1 MKKMLEC
8 FFDFLLSRNR
18 TLMIMKNLVLFLFLS
33 LQLSAN
39 VVGQKVNL
47 KLDNVSLNECLK
59 AIEEQTNLGF
69 LYNGRELS
77 QIEGISIDVKDI
89 EVTDVLKQLLLEQ
102 GFDFSIQNDVILISK
117 SKLTPEKKKTQQPEK
132 KILIRGTVKDE
143 AGDPIVGASVY
154 VKDGSS
160 GAITDANGNF
170 TLPILE
176 GSEKL
181 MVSFIGM
188 ITQELVIGENRFFN
202 LVLERNL
209 EELGDV
215 VINGYFSR
223 KAESYTGT
231 ATIAKQADLQKMG
244 VDNVVE
250 SLSLIDP
257 AFLILENNE
266 FGSDPNRMPEIN
278 LRGSAIL
285 DAPGLEAVS
294 RSNLTGNPN
303 QPIFIMDNFETTLER
318 VMDMDMNRVESI
330 TILKDASATAIYGS
344 RAANGVV
351 VIKTIQPKT
360 GKMQVSYNVN
370 TDFSFP
376 DLDSYDLLNGQEL
389 FDLQR
394 EIKAFHYDDSERFQT
409 YGIEKLLAQGTNTDW
424 LAQPVRNAV
433 GHKHSLNLMGGDE
446 RMRYMVDLN
455 YADRKG
461 VMKGSD
467 RENIGLAVTLHYN
480 LNDKFVFRN
489 RLSVDR
495 SKSTDSPYGSFDT
508 YARMQPY
515 FPIQDESGNTP
526 SEYTYYSDYRKQRN
540 RYHIYNPMYEAKV
553 GNIDEGKYVDITNNF
568 QLDWNITSDFR
579 WKNSIS
585 YTYINTKTDQ
595 FTSPTSQEFI
605 NLSGYYNEDAGF
617 YRFTDEQYER
627 FNVNSVLSYSK
638 EFSGHFVNISAG
650 FNAMET
656 SSRLKGFTAQ
666 GFADS
671 ELADPAYAKGYK
683 IGGVPITGEGKTRLM
698 GALANVNYSYN
709 NRYLFDFSYRLDGS
723 SQFGNESKTANF
735 YSVGLGWNLH
745 NESFMKDNT
754 IISRLRLRGTYG
766 ETGSVN
772 FAPYQAKNIVNYY
785 KTVRNTGLLGTYLKG
800 IGNENLRW
808 QTTENSELA
817 IEFGFF
823 NNTFTGYVNYYEKKT
838 VDMVTPITAPP
849 SLGFTSYT
857 GNLGEIMNKGLEFNL
872 RVNLLK
878 QKDWRWNVYAN
889 GVHNTSELLSIG
901 SSLEEYNKYSQ
912 SSGFT
917 DKEKE
922 EDDYHLAGG
931 GQKQAS
937 HTFRTQFV
945 EGGSRTA
952 IYAVRSLGIDP
963 MTGQE
968 LFLTKDGIETFNWD
982 TADKVVVGD
991 EEPTL
996 RGTFGTSFGYKQ
1008 LDVNLTFRYQFGGQV
1023 YNSTL
1028 VDKIENSNKYYNVD
1042 RRVLEETWRQ
1052 PGDVVQ
1058 YKMNVDPSYPYSYL
1072 ATYTGIS
1079 SRFVQDYDL
1088 LELSAINVNYNLP
1101 KAFSQK
1107 LKMESMRLSFNMND
1121 IFYWST
1127 VKRER
1132 GTSYPYARSFTLG
1145 LRANF

>member
-8 FFDFLLSRNR
+8 FFGFLLSRNR

-143 AGDPIVGASVY
+143 AGEPIVGASVY

-285 DAPGLEAVS
+285 DAPGLETVS

-303 QPIFIMDNFETTLER
+303 QPVFIMDNFETTLER

-394 EIKAFHYDDSERFQT
+394 ELKAYKYDGPNRHLAF
-409 YGIEKLLAQGTNTDW
+409 GIDKFLAQGTNTDW

-433 GHKHSLNLMGGDE
+433 GHKHSLNLMGGDK

-467 RENIGLAVTLHYN
+467 RENMGLAVTLHYN

-495 SKSTDSPYGSFDT
+495 SKSANSPYGSFDT

-515 FPIQDESGNTP
+515 FPIQDEFGNVP
-526 SEYTYYSDYRKQRN
+526 AFYSYYDAYKGENADYF
-540 RYHIYNPMYEAKV
+540 YSNPVYEAQV
-553 GNIDEGKYVDITNNF
+553 GNIDESKYVDITNNF
-568 QLDWNITSDFR
+568 GMDWNITSELR
-579 WKNSIS
+579 WKNSFS

-595 FTSPTSQEFI
+595 FTSPDSQQFI
-605 NLSGYYNEDAGF
+605 VESGLPDEDAGF
-617 YRFTDEQYER
+617 YRFTDEVYEN
-627 FNVNSVLSYSK
+627 FNVNSILSYSK

-650 FNAMET
+650 FNAAQT
-656 SSRLKGFTAQ
+656 SSRLNGSVAQ
-666 GFADS
+666 GFADGG
-671 ELADPAYAKGYK
+671 LADPSFAKGYE
-683 IGGVPITGEGKTRLM
+683 IDGVPITDEGKTRLI
-698 GALANVNYSYN
+698 GALANVNYTYN

-745 NESFMKDNT
+745 KESFMKDNT
-754 IISRLRLRGTYG
+754 IISQLRLRGTYG

-772 FAPYQAKNIVNYY
+772 FAPYQAKNIVNFY
-785 KTVRNTGLLGTYLKG
+785 KDFRYTGLMGSYLRG

-808 QTTENSELA
+808 QTTENIELA
-817 IEFGFF
+817 VDFGFF
-823 NNTFTGYVNYYEKKT
+823 NNLLTGYINYYEKKT
-838 VDMVTPITAPP
+838 VDLVTPITTPP
-849 SLGFTSYT
+849 SLGFATYT
-857 GNLGEIMNKGLEFNL
+857 DNLGEIMNKGLEFNL

-901 SSLEEYNKYSQ
+901 NSLEEYNTYTQ
-912 SSGFT
+912 AGGLT
-917 DKEKE
+917 DEQKQ
-922 EDDYHLAGG
+922 EDDRANLGND
-931 GQKQAS
+931 QKVAS
-937 HTFRTQFV
+937 HNFLVQFE
-945 EGGSRTA
+945 EGGSNTA
-952 IYAVRSLGIDP
+952 IWAVRSLGIDP

-968 LFLTKDGIETFNWD
+968 LFLTKEGVPTYEWN
-982 TADKVVVGD
+982 AKDKVVVGD
-991 EEPTL
+991 IEPTW

-1008 LDVNLTFRYQFGGQV
+1008 LDINLTFRYQFGGQV

-1042 RRVLEETWRQ
+1042 RRVLEETWKK
-1052 PGDVVQ
+1052 PGDVVK
-1058 YKMNVDPSYPYSYL
+1058 YKANFNPRSPGYSP
-1072 ATYTGIS
+1072 TYTGAS

-1101 KAFSQK
+1101 SSFSQK

-1127 VKRER
+1127 VERER